1 MKIYIAA
8 KPCTF
13 GDQRYVIGEKIPAEY
28 VDPNRVNTLVKIGVI
43 QVVEEPDQAEPEE
56 ITPEDLNTPDNS
68 DSSDEDSS
76 DEDKPENADNAE
88 EPKKTGRKSKQGKK
102 VE

>member
-43 QVVEEPDQAEPEE
+43 QVVEEPDQVEPEE
-56 ITPEDLNTPDNS
+56 ITPEALNTPDNS
-68 DSSDEDSS
+68 DK
-76 DEDKPENADNAE
+76 DKPEDVDNAE